1 MDHPGQPGVS
11 RAQVTASDS
20 RCPRAPEGV
29 ASRVHA
35 PLLPSPG
42 NRGREPTRLPRL
54 GQYLPFPGRTLERG
68 LIELFRTGAWARGE
82 KRKPRHGSVAEALV
96 PSGAGAVLRQ
106 NGPADSPLGSRH
118 SSTEPV
124 SPPRDPRRSKRSC
137 SPVSRRRTRPPGG
150 RSDPPGSS
158 GSTRQPGPH
167 DRVARSSRSLV
178 Q

>member
-1 MDHPGQPGVS
+1 VTSLRDAAGRLAFVTNIESPVGGANRCGGALVSPSMDHPGQPGVS

-96 PSGAGAVLRQ
+96 PSGARAVLRK
-106 NGPADSPLGSRH
+106 NGPKDLP
-118 SSTEPV
+118 
-124 SPPRDPRRSKRSC
+124 
-137 SPVSRRRTRPPGG
+137 
-150 RSDPPGSS
+150 
-158 GSTRQPGPH
+158 
-167 DRVARSSRSLV
+167 
-178 Q
+178 